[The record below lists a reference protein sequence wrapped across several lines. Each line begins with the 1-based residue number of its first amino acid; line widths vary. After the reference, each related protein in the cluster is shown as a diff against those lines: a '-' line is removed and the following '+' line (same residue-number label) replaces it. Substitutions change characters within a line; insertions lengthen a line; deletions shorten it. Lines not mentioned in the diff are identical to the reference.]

1 MLTNLIYLAVFV
13 ILVFVLSIA
22 VKAITRGVEAKQI
35 IKDEKSFDLD
45 SEKNIQNSEVVNQ
58 IKELKDEKKE
68 YETFIL
74 EFMQSNHEN
83 VINISDGKLR
93 VNKSTTKAALKQES
107 IQSSLFDLTRD
118 PNKALQ
124 MTKYILDNRPLAER
138 VNLKRTKNRPSKKKK
153 KDKDI

>member
-1 MLTNLIYLAVFV
+1 MSESSKSNSEEENENGNENKEDLITEEFV
-13 ILVFVLSIA
+13 EI
-22 VKAITRGVEAKQI
+22 VKNWVKID
-35 IKDEKSFDLD
+35 DEIR
-45 SEKNIQNSEVVNQ
+45 EKNNQ

-74 EFMQSNHEN
+74 EFMQNNHEN

-93 VNKSTTKAALKQES
+93 VNKSTSKAALKQES

>member
-1 MLTNLIYLAVFV
+1 MSQSDNDSSEEKDNTEENSNNQDLITEEFV
-13 ILVFVLSIA
+13 EI
-22 VKAITRGVEAKQI
+22 VKNWVKID
-35 IKDEKSFDLD
+35 DEIR
-45 SEKNIQNSEVVNQ
+45 EKNNQ

>member
-1 MLTNLIYLAVFV
+1 MSQSDNDSSEEKDNTEENDINQELITEEFV
-13 ILVFVLSIA
+13 EI
-22 VKAITRGVEAKQI
+22 VKNWVKID
-35 IKDEKSFDLD
+35 DEIR
-45 SEKNIQNSEVVNQ
+45 ERNNQ

>member
-1 MLTNLIYLAVFV
+1 MSESSKSNSEEENENENKEDLITEEFV
-13 ILVFVLSIA
+13 EI
-22 VKAITRGVEAKQI
+22 VKNWVKID
-35 IKDEKSFDLD
+35 DEIR
-45 SEKNIQNSEVVNQ
+45 EKNNQ

-74 EFMQSNHEN
+74 EFMQNNHEN

-93 VNKSTTKAALKQES
+93 VNKSTSKAALKQES

>member
-1 MLTNLIYLAVFV
+1 MSISNDESKVDEEEEMKQELITEEFV
-13 ILVFVLSIA
+13 EI
-22 VKAITRGVEAKQI
+22 VKNWVKID
-35 IKDEKSFDLD
+35 DEIRQ
-45 SEKNIQNSEVVNQ
+45 KNNE

-74 EFMQSNHEN
+74 EFMQNNNEN

-93 VNKSTTKAALKQES
+93 VNKSTTKSGLKQEN

-124 MTKYILDNRPLAER
+124 MTKYILDNRPISER
-138 VNLKRTKNRPSKKKK
+138 VNLKRTKNRPSKKKQNK
-153 KDKDI
+153 NI

>member
-1 MLTNLIYLAVFV
+1 MSESSKSNSDDENETENENKEDLITEEFV
-13 ILVFVLSIA
+13 EI
-22 VKAITRGVEAKQI
+22 VKNWVKID
-35 IKDEKSFDLD
+35 DEIR
-45 SEKNIQNSEVVNQ
+45 EKNNQ

-74 EFMQSNHEN
+74 EFMQNNHEN

-138 VNLKRTKNRPSKKKK
+138 INLKRTKNRPSKKKK

>member
-1 MLTNLIYLAVFV
+1 MSQSDNDSSEGKDNTEENDINQELITEEFV
-13 ILVFVLSIA
+13 EI
-22 VKAITRGVEAKQI
+22 VKNWVKID
-35 IKDEKSFDLD
+35 DEIR
-45 SEKNIQNSEVVNQ
+45 EKNNQ

>member
-1 MLTNLIYLAVFV
+1 MSESSKSNSDDENETENENKEDLITEEFV
-13 ILVFVLSIA
+13 EI
-22 VKAITRGVEAKQI
+22 VKNWVKID
-35 IKDEKSFDLD
+35 DEIR
-45 SEKNIQNSEVVNQ
+45 EKNNQ

-74 EFMQSNHEN
+74 EFMQNNHEN

>member
-1 MLTNLIYLAVFV
+1 MSESSKSNSEEENENENENKEDLITEEFV
-13 ILVFVLSIA
+13 EI
-22 VKAITRGVEAKQI
+22 VKNWVKID
-35 IKDEKSFDLD
+35 DEIR
-45 SEKNIQNSEVVNQ
+45 EKNNQ

-74 EFMQSNHEN
+74 EFMQNNHEN

-107 IQSSLFDLTRD
+107 KQSSLFDLTRD

>member
-1 MLTNLIYLAVFV
+1 MSQSDNDSSEEKDNTEENDINQELITEEFV
-13 ILVFVLSIA
+13 EI
-22 VKAITRGVEAKQI
+22 VKNWVKID
-35 IKDEKSFDLD
+35 DEIR
-45 SEKNIQNSEVVNQ
+45 EKNNQ